1 MLPEIENIP
10 KAYSLDIHLD
20 IQLNIGL
27 NIHHVLYIFGVCL
40 KRIYRIANTRL
51 FYTEQSIVPPVFNGP
66 ISVTS
71 QVLTILPETENPRFN
86 PCYYS
91 TVYGVSP
98 RSFPLEVSAE
108 IPWTPQENLQELTLG
123 EFVIRYEVVEKSSLT
138 PGREEYSYYNWEGS
152 DIGREAKS
160 FFIKC

>member
-1 MLPEIENIP
+1 MLGPLE
-10 KAYSLDIHLD
+10 
-20 IQLNIGL
+20 
-27 NIHHVLYIFGVCL
+27 
-40 KRIYRIANTRL
+40 
-51 FYTEQSIVPPVFNGP
+51 FNGP

-108 IPWTPQENLQELTLG
+108 IPWTPQGNLQG
-123 EFVIRYEVVEKSSLT
+123 IIPREFVIRYEAGGKSSLSSE
-138 PGREEYSYYNWEGS
+138 RQ
-152 DIGREAKS
+152 
-160 FFIKC
+160 